1 LASKEQSPNLWKK
14 VSRIM
19 NLPDRKI
26 AFSLPYVTGREMDY
40 LAEVVRTRHFAGNGP
55 FTQKAQALIEGKF
68 CVPKVLLTHSC
79 TAALEMSALLLD
91 IGPGDEVIMPSYT
104 FCSTA
109 SAFAR
114 TGAKIVF
121 CDIDPATM
129 MVDVDDMASRIS
141 PLTRALVPIHYGG
154 LSCDIDRIAE
164 LARHKRLTLVE
175 DAAQAFDTRWNDKPL
190 GTFGRLGCISFHET
204 KNLHA
209 GLCGALFINDKD
221 VEFHDRA
228 VRIWERGTNRQAVLR
243 GVVDKY
249 TWTDLGSSFYPTEF
263 QAAFLLAQL
272 EAMVANKAE
281 RQVLRQRYEDG
292 LRPLA
297 DQGAFHMP
305 AIPQGLD
312 SNYHACFV
320 VFDSVD
326 DCERVRLALK
336 AGHIAAYI
344 GYVPLH
350 TSPMGLSLGNRAG
363 DLPKTEDFA
372 PRVLRL
378 PFHNDMTPGDVDRV
392 TGIIRTLFA

>member
-1 LASKEQSPNLWKK
+1 MGSSDQ
-14 VSRIM
+14 
-19 NLPDRKI
+19 KI
-26 AFSLPYVTGREMDY
+26 RFSVPYITGREMDY
-40 LAEVVRTRHFAGNGP
+40 LAEVVQTRQFAGNGP

-68 CVPKVLLTHSC
+68 GIPKVLLTHSC
-79 TAALEMSALLLD
+79 TAALEMSALLLG

-121 CDIDPATM
+121 CDIDPKTM
-129 MVDVDDMASRIS
+129 MVDVEDMAARIS
-141 PLTRALVPIHYGG
+141 SRTKALVPIHYGG
-154 LSCDIDRIAE
+154 LSCDIDRIVK
-164 LARHKRLTLVE
+164 LAADKGLTLVE
-175 DAAQAFDTRWNDKPL
+175 DAAQGFDASWNDKSL

-209 GLCGALFINDKD
+209 GLCGALYLNDD
-221 VEFHDRA
+221 DADFQDRA
-228 VRIWERGTNRQAVLR
+228 IRVWERGTNRQAVLR

-249 TWTDLGSSFYPTEF
+249 TWTDLGSSFYPTEL

-272 EAMVANKAE
+272 EAMTANKAE
-281 RQVLRQRYEDG
+281 RQTLRQHYETG

-297 DQGAFHMP
+297 EQGAFNLP

-320 VFDSVD
+320 VFNSVD

-336 AGHIAAYI
+336 AEDIAAYI

-350 TSPMGLSLGNRAG
+350 TSPMGLALGNRAG
-363 DLPKTEDFA
+363 DLPKTEDYA

-378 PFHNDMTPGDVDRV
+378 PFHNEMTPRDVDRI
-392 TGIIRTLFA
+392 TGYIRAIFA

>member
-1 LASKEQSPNLWKK
+1 
-14 VSRIM
+14 M
-19 NLPDRKI
+19 NLPDHKI
-26 AFSLPYVTGREMDY
+26 AFSVPFVTGHEMNY
-40 LAEVVRTRHFAGNGP
+40 LAEVVRTRQFAGNGP
-55 FTQKAQALIEGKF
+55 FTQKVQLLIERKF
-68 CVPKVLLTHSC
+68 HIPKVLLTHSC

-121 CDIDPATM
+121 CDIDSRTM
-129 MVDVDDMASRIS
+129 MVDVGDMAARIT
-141 PLTRALVPIHYGG
+141 PRTKALVPIHYGG
-154 LSCDIDRIAE
+154 LSCDIARVRQLAKDRDV
-164 LARHKRLTLVE
+164 TLVE
-175 DAAQAFDTRWNDKPL
+175 DAAQGFDAFWNDRPL

-209 GLCGALFINDKD
+209 GLCGALYINDED
-221 VEFHDRA
+221 TEFHDRA
-228 VRIWERGTNRQAVLR
+228 IRIWERGTNRQAVLR

-249 TWTDLGSSFYPTEF
+249 TWTDLGSSFYPTEL

-272 EAMVANKAE
+272 EAMAQNKAE
-281 RQVLRQRYEDG
+281 RQVLRQRYDAG
-292 LRPLA
+292 LCALA
-297 DQGAFHMP
+297 DAGAFNLP
-305 AIPQGLD
+305 GIPQGLD
-312 SNYHACFV
+312 TNYHACFV
-320 VFDSVD
+320 IFNSVA

-336 AGHIAAYI
+336 AENIAAYI

-363 DLPKTEDFA
+363 DLPKTEEYA

-378 PFHNDMTPGDVDRV
+378 PFHNDMTAADADHV
-392 TGIIRTLFA
+392 TGIIRALFA

>member
-1 LASKEQSPNLWKK
+1 MGLS
-14 VSRIM
+14 
-19 NLPDRKI
+19 DHKI
-26 AFSLPYVTGREMDY
+26 SFSVPYLTGREMDY
-40 LAEVVRTRHFAGNGP
+40 LSEVMRTRHFAGNGP
-55 FTQKAQALIEGKF
+55 FTGKAQALIEAQFGI
-68 CVPKVLLTHSC
+68 PKVLLTHSC
-79 TAALEMSALLLD
+79 TAALEMSALLLG
-91 IGPGDEVIMPSYT
+91 IGPADEVIMPSYT

-141 PLTRALVPIHYGG
+141 PRTRALVPIHYGG
-154 LSCDIDRIAE
+154 LSCDIDRIAG
-164 LARHKRLTLVE
+164 LARQRGLVLVE
-175 DAAQAFDTRWNDKPL
+175 DAAQAFDARWNDKPL

-209 GLCGALFINDKD
+209 GLCGALYLNDD
-221 VEFHDRA
+221 DAELHDRA

-243 GVVDKY
+243 GLVDKY
-249 TWTDLGSSFYPTEF
+249 TWTDLGSSFYPTEL

-272 EAMVANKAE
+272 ETMAANKAE
-281 RQVLRQRYEDG
+281 RQVLRQCYEKG

-297 DQGAFHMP
+297 DQGAFHLP
-305 AIPQGLD
+305 QIPQGLD

-320 VFDSVD
+320 VFHSVD

-336 AGHIAAYI
+336 ADNVAAYI

-350 TSPMGLSLGNRAG
+350 TSPMGLTLGNRAG
-363 DLPKTEDFA
+363 DLPKTEAYA

-392 TGIIRTLFA
+392 TNRIRALFA

>member
-1 LASKEQSPNLWKK
+1 MDLQ
-14 VSRIM
+14 
-19 NLPDRKI
+19 DRKI
-26 AFSLPYVTGREMDY
+26 AFSVPYLAGREMDY
-40 LAEVVRTRHFAGNGP
+40 LAEVMRTRHFAGNGP
-55 FTQKAQALIEGKF
+55 FTQKAQALIEDAF
-68 CVPKVLLTHSC
+68 AIPKVLLTHSC

-141 PLTRALVPIHYGG
+141 SRTRAVVPIHYGG
-154 LSCDIDRIAE
+154 LSCSIDRIAE
-164 LARHKRLTLVE
+164 LARRKNLTLVE
-175 DAAQAFDTRWNDKPL
+175 DAAQAFDARWNDKPL

-221 VEFHDRA
+221 TEFQDRA

-249 TWTDLGSSFYPTEF
+249 TWTDLGSSFYPSEL

-272 EAMVANKAE
+272 EARAANKVE
-281 RQVLRQRYEDG
+281 RQILRQRYEDG

-312 SNYHACFV
+312 TNYHACFV
-320 VFDSVD
+320 VFHSVD

-336 AGHIAAYI
+336 AGNIAAYI

-350 TSPMGLSLGNRAG
+350 TSPMGLALGNKAG

-378 PFHNDMTPGDVDRV
+378 PFHNDMTPADVDRV
-392 TGIIRTLFA
+392 TGTIRSLFT